1 MSDEDLA
8 DREIRARLE
17 QEAEIAER
25 RRLKQLRESQQAEI
39 KIPLLPDTS
48 DIREL
53 ARAAEN
59 TAFKVLYD
67 MMIDEDAPAAVRK
80 ACADAIIDRSRGKA
94 AQEGTKKDDQKE
106 KPTKIGDLKQKI
118 LKAIPNDKLDS
129 ILSEIHSAGLDSGE
143 DEKAEQSDWSVVP

>member
-8 DREIRARLE
+8 DIEIRARLE

-25 RRLKQLRESQQAEI
+25 KRIKQLREAKEAEV
-39 KIPLLPDTS
+39 KIPALPDTS

-67 MMIDEDAPAAVRK
+67 MMIDAEAPAAVRK

-94 AQEGTKKDDQKE
+94 AQEGNKKDEEKE

-129 ILSEIHSAGLDSGE
+129 LLSEIHDSGLDSGE
-143 DEKAEQSDWSVVP
+143 DEKDVQQD